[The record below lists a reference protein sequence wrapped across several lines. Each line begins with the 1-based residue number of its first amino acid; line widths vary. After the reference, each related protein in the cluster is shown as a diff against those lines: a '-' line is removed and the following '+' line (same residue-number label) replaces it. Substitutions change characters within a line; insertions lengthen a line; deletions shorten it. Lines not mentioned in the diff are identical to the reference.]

1 MVNKPS
7 FKLLAKGKDITQRI
21 QKNLISL
28 SFEDKAKDES
38 DEISLT
44 LNGLYARA
52 PFGDSLELWLGYEER
67 LNKCGT
73 FALNSFSKNYTSNI
87 TEIRATAINFA
98 SNVKVKKD
106 RAFEN
111 TNLAEIAKKI
121 AQENNLRHK
130 VEVCAKT
137 FIKYELQ
144 NNISDMEFIYSLCAK
159 YGYLACIKEQTLIII
174 EQKSAALD
182 GEKGAATKGESN
194 LTHTLTLGDLFDLQ
208 INIKNRNNYTG
219 VRVSYQDIQSGTIKS
234 VLCGKEHLVY
244 ELKIAPAKSESEALA
259 QGMAKLNQLNI
270 GVYEGSFSTKGANI
284 RAGANL
290 IIKGISEKA
299 TFSIKDVR
307 HELNSSGY
315 RISVNFEG

>member
-1 MVNKPS
+1 M
-7 FKLLAKGKDITQRI
+7 
-21 QKNLISL
+21 
-28 SFEDKAKDES
+28 
-38 DEISLT
+38 
-44 LNGLYARA
+44 
-52 PFGDSLELWLGYEER
+52 
-67 LNKCGT
+67 
-73 FALNSFSKNYTSNI
+73 
-87 TEIRATAINFA
+87 
-98 SNVKVKKD
+98 
-106 RAFEN
+106 
-111 TNLAEIAKKI
+111 
-121 AQENNLRHK
+121 
-130 VEVCAKT
+130 
-137 FIKYELQ
+137 
-144 NNISDMEFIYSLCAK
+144 
-159 YGYLACIKEQTLIII
+159 
-174 EQKSAALD
+174 
-182 GEKGAATKGESN
+182 
-194 LTHTLTLGDLFDLQ
+194 FDLQ

>member
-98 SNVKVKKD
+98 SNVKVKK
-106 RAFEN
+106 
-111 TNLAEIAKKI
+111 I
-121 AQENNLRHK
+121 
-130 VEVCAKT
+130 
-137 FIKYELQ
+137 EL
-144 NNISDMEFIYSLCAK
+144 
-159 YGYLACIKEQTLIII
+159 
-174 EQKSAALD
+174 
-182 GEKGAATKGESN
+182 
-194 LTHTLTLGDLFDLQ
+194 
-208 INIKNRNNYTG
+208 
-219 VRVSYQDIQSGTIKS
+219 
-234 VLCGKEHLVY
+234 
-244 ELKIAPAKSESEALA
+244 LKI
-259 QGMAKLNQLNI
+259 
-270 GVYEGSFSTKGANI
+270 
-284 RAGANL
+284 L
-290 IIKGISEKA
+290 I
-299 TFSIKDVR
+299 
-307 HELNSSGY
+307 
-315 RISVNFEG
+315 